1 MGGDL
6 LDQGEQADGFRALCG
21 LGRDKPFEC
30 VGEAGE
36 SRAAMAALAA
46 SDDWC
51 DHAVVTALAAEIEK
65 MTVPAL
71 PDLLAPSGNH
81 SIPAPVL
88 SQLNIPQLNNRA
100 DAGEKG

>member
-6 LDQGEQADGFRALCG
+6 LDNGDQADGFRALCE

-36 SRAAMAALAA
+36 SRAAMAALVA
-46 SDDWC
+46 SEDWC
-51 DHAVVTALAAEIEK
+51 NHVVVITLAAEIEK
-65 MTVPAL
+65 VTVPAL
-71 PDLLAPSGNH
+71 SGLLAPSANH

-88 SQLNIPQLNNRA
+88 SHLDIKGLPR
-100 DAGEKG
+100 EKG